1 MRNGNQG
8 AEIMTDTVR
17 QLYLRVSDDF
27 EYCFNV
33 AAGAPLS
40 PAQLE
45 QLRQLLGDG
54 FVSAAVAETPHL
66 AGARI
71 VEVGPRLNFATAWS
85 SNLVS
90 ICQAIG
96 LAQVTRV
103 ERSRRYRVPA
113 GEDLS
118 AFAAARHDRMTE
130 CVYPEPLAT
139 FETGIV
145 PEAVYE
151 IPLKERG
158 PDALAAI
165 PGISMDD
172 WDRAFYH
179 DYFVNKHGRN
189 PTIVE
194 IMDLNNANSEHS
206 RHGFFRGRQ
215 VIDGESLPETL
226 MEIVKSTLAA
236 NPANSIIAFKDNSSG
251 ITGRDIETIL
261 PAALGG
267 PAPLVAQRARY
278 HVIFTAE
285 THNFPTGVAPFPGA
299 ETGSGGR
306 IRDVQGT
313 GRGGFVVAG
322 TAAYCVANLHIP
334 GYEQPWEAPGLEY
347 PGNLARALA
356 IEIEASNGASDYGN
370 KFGEPLIQGFTRS
383 FDMTLPT
390 GERWAFL
397 KPIMFAG
404 GIGQIDDRHTE
415 KAEPERGMRILQIG
429 GPAYRV
435 GFGGGAASSMLQ
447 GENAAELDF
456 NAVQRGDAEME
467 QKMNRVIRACNEMG
481 AGSLIEV
488 IHDQGAGGPGNVL
501 KELVEKTG
509 GRVDIRRIRVGDPTM
524 SVLEIWVAEY
534 QERNGLL
541 VSAPNLPRFEAICE
555 REKVGCENLGAVTGD
570 QRFVVEDS
578 RDGSTPEDLDLA
590 EVLGNIPQ
598 KTFEDTRVDPGLA
611 PLTLPADLTV
621 RAALERVLRLLAVG
635 SKRFLTNK
643 VDRSVTGLIARQ
655 QCCGPLQATVA
666 DVAVIAQS
674 HLGRSGAAT
683 AIGEQPIKLLL
694 SPKAGARL
702 AVGEALTNLVFAKID
717 GIESV
722 KCSGN
727 WMWAPKL
734 PGEGAALCD
743 AALAMRD
750 AMVELGIAIDGG
762 KDSLSMATKVGQ
774 ATVKSPRQLVI
785 SAYATMADITKVV
798 TPDLKAPGESALL
811 LIDLAPG
818 KRRLGGSAL
827 AQVFGQLGDEPPDL
841 DDPALLRRAFA
852 AVQELIE
859 RGRVL
864 AGHDVSDGGLITTL
878 LEMAFSGNCGLDV
891 ALGERGPVRARG
903 AKSCRSGAGSCSLH
917 SDGAA
922 FPAAPPLQQLF
933 AEELGLVL
941 ECRADE
947 VASIRA
953 ELSEAGLP
961 CSLIGRSRREK
972 TVTIEVGGVEV
983 LEADMRMLRA
993 IWEETS
999 YQLERLQMNPDC
1011 AEAEREALFD
1021 RPGPTYHLPFA
1032 TQPTAPAVIAAARKP
1047 KVAILREEGSNSDRE
1062 MAGAFYAAGF
1072 EPWDVTMTD
1081 LLAGSVS
1088 LEGFRGLAAVGG
1100 FSYADVP
1107 ESAKGWAAT
1116 IRFNERLA
1124 SMFDAFYGREDTFSL
1139 GICNGCQLFGLL
1151 GWVPWRGI
1159 APEAQ
1164 PRFVH
1169 NTSGRFE
1176 SRWSTVK
1183 VLPSR
1188 SVLLRGM
1195 EGLVF
1200 GIPVA
1205 HGEGRLIF
1213 PDAAIR
1219 ARVLDAGLAAVAFV
1233 DDEGRPTEQYP
1244 FNPNGSPGGITG
1256 LTTPDGRHLALMP
1269 HPERCFLPWQAHW
1282 LPEELRRTLSVS
1294 PWLRIF
1300 QNAREWCD
1308 GAR

>member
-1 MRNGNQG
+1 
-8 AEIMTDTVR
+8 MTDAVR
-17 QLYLRVSDDF
+17 QLYLRVSDEF
-27 EYCFNV
+27 EYCFNI
-33 AAGAPLS
+33 AASAPLT
-40 PAQLE
+40 PADIDK
-45 QLRQLLGDG
+45 LRQLCGDG
-54 FVSAAVAETPHL
+54 FVSASVVDAPHL
-66 AGARI
+66 TGDR
-71 VEVGPRLNFATAWS
+71 VMEVGPRLNFATAWS

-96 LAQVTRV
+96 IPHVSRV

-113 GEDLS
+113 AKGAQ
-118 AFAAARHDRMTE
+118 AFVAAHHDRMTE
-130 CVYPEPLAT
+130 CVYPEPLRT
-139 FETGIV
+139 FATGIV
-145 PEAVYE
+145 PEAVYDVS
-151 IPLKERG
+151 LKEQG
-158 PDALAAI
+158 PDALADI
-165 PGISMDD
+165 PGISMDAR
-172 WDRAFYH
+172 DRAFYH
-179 DYFVNKHGRN
+179 DYFVNRQGRN

-206 RHGFFRGRQ
+206 RHGYFRGRQ
-215 VIDGESLPETL
+215 VIDGEPLPETL
-226 MEIVKSTLAA
+226 MEIVKSTLQA

-251 ITGRDIETIL
+251 ITGRDIETL
-261 PAALGG
+261 VPAEPGG
-267 PAPLVAQRARY
+267 PAKLVPQRARY

-285 THNFPTGVAPFPGA
+285 THNFPTGVAPFAGA
-299 ETGSGGR
+299 ETGIGGR

-334 GYEQPWEAPGLEY
+334 GYEQPWETPGLAY

-383 FDMTLPT
+383 FDMVLPT
-390 GERWAFL
+390 GERWAYL
-397 KPIMFAG
+397 KPIMFTG
-404 GIGQIDDRHTE
+404 GIGQIDGRHTA
-415 KAEPERGMRILQIG
+415 KADPERGMRILQIG

-435 GFGGGAASSMLQ
+435 GFGGGAASSMLL

-509 GRVDIRRIRVGDPTM
+509 GRIDIRRIRVGDPTM

-541 VSAPNLPRFEAICE
+541 VRAENMPRFAAICA
-555 REKVGCENLGAVTGD
+555 REKVGCENLGVVTGD
-570 QRFVVEDS
+570 QRFVLEDS
-578 RDGSTPEDLDLA
+578 CDGTTPEDLDLA

-598 KTFEDTRVDPGLA
+598 KSFEDRRVDPGLA
-611 PLTLPADLTV
+611 PLTLPAGLTV
-621 RAALERVLRLLAVG
+621 RAALDRVLRLLAVG

-643 VDRSVTGLIARQ
+643 VDRSVTGLIAQQ

-674 HLGRSGAAT
+674 HFGISGAAT
-683 AIGEQPIKLLL
+683 AIGEQPIKLLV
-694 SPKAGARL
+694 SPPAGARM
-702 AVGEALTNLVFAKID
+702 AVGEALTNLVWAKID

-750 AMVELGIAIDGG
+750 AMVALGIAIDGG
-762 KDSLSMATKVGQ
+762 KDSLSMATRVGE
-774 ATVKSPRQLVI
+774 AMVKSPRQLVI

-798 TPDLKAPGESALL
+798 TPDLKAPGGSVLL
-811 LIDLAPG
+811 LIDLAEG
-818 KRRLGGSAL
+818 RRRLGGSAL
-827 AQVFGQLGDEPPDL
+827 AQVYGQLGNESPDM
-841 DDPALLRRAFA
+841 DDPALLRRAFGV
-852 AVQELIE
+852 VQGLID
-859 RGRVL
+859 RDLVL
-864 AGHDVSDGGLITTL
+864 AGHDVSDGGLVTTL
-878 LEMAFSGNCGLDV
+878 LEMAFSGNCGIDV
-891 ALGERGPVRARG
+891 ELSGGN
-903 AKSCRSGAGSCSLH
+903 KSAVDR
-917 SDGAA
+917 
-922 FPAAPPLQQLF
+922 LF
-933 AEELGLVL
+933 AEELGLVI
-941 ECRADE
+941 ECLAADAA
-947 VASIRA
+947 VICR
-953 ELSEAGLP
+953 ELTRVDVP
-961 CSLIGRSRREK
+961 CVLIGRIRKEK
-972 TVTIEVGGVEV
+972 TVTIRVNNVEV
-983 LEADMRMLRA
+983 LAEDMRDLRA
-993 IWEETS
+993 VWEETS

-1011 AEAEREALFD
+1011 AAAERRAIHD
-1021 RPGPTYHLPFA
+1021 RTGPTYHLPFMP
-1032 TQPTAPAVIAAARKP
+1032 QPTAPAILASTRKP

-1062 MAGAFYAAGF
+1062 LAGAFHAAGF

-1081 LLAGSVS
+1081 LLSGRVG

-1124 SMFDAFYGREDTFSL
+1124 AMFDVFYGREDTFSL

-1159 APEAQ
+1159 APAVQ

-1195 EGLVF
+1195 EGLIF

-1213 PDAAIR
+1213 PDAVIHAK
-1219 ARVLDAGLAAVAFV
+1219 VLDAGLAAVAFV
-1233 DDEGRPTEQYP
+1233 DDDGRPTEQYP
-1244 FNPNGSPGGITG
+1244 FNPNGSPGGITA
-1256 LTTPDGRHLALMP
+1256 LTTPDGRHLAMMP

-1282 LPEELRRTLSVS
+1282 LPEHLRRTLPAS

-1300 QNAREWCD
+1300 QNAWAWCQESK
-1308 GAR
+1308 